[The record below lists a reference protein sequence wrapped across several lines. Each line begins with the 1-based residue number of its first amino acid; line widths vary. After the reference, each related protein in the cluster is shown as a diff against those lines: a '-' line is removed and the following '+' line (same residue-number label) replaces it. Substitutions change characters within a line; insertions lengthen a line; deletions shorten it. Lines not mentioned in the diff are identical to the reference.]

1 MIGEEKMTTIT
12 EDEKMTSETK
22 NAKMISIIQR
32 MIKRESLMD
41 GIGTLKPIG
50 MYKKTNKGKMI
61 EIKTAVITEIKTKI
75 SRDFKT
81 DNVHLIG
88 RTEVNKNTK
97 KEMSPVDLHHLVKNK
112 ALKNGSKKVTA
123 RLSNKDLVTGQLT
136 IEL

>member
-50 MYKKTNKGKMI
+50 MFKKTKKGKMI